1 MKYKLTLSVDSEL
14 VKEAKIAAI
23 EQEVKLSD
31 KVAEL
36 LRNWLQESAE
46 KAKPKP

>member
-1 MKYKLTLSVDSEL
+1 MKYKLTLSIDSEL

-23 EQEVKLSD
+23 KQNVKLSD

-36 LRNWLQESAE
+36 LRDWLRQSADKE
-46 KAKPKP
+46 RPP